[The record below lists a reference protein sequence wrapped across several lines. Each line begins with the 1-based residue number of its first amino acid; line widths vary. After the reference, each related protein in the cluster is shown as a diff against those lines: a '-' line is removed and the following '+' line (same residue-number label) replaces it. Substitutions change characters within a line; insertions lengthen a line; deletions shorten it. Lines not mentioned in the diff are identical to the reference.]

1 MKSQSAQ
8 GDREPDVVAMTN
20 LDGTEQTPV
29 KKRKWIAQYLSTVP
43 VVEWDRFIVGEM
55 DGYQYVNV
63 YGWIDRE
70 DEYKD
75 FVWSRFWPANETV
88 EFTTSSDEYSEY
100 LQAEWFGEDTL
111 DDHNPCRR
119 VEHSFDIDNAIKH
132 QGDASLNAFSD
143 AGDRDGPPGSDVG

>member
-1 MKSQSAQ
+1 MSGHCA
-8 GDREPDVVAMTN
+8 
-20 LDGTEQTPV
+20 DGTEQTPV
-29 KKRKWIAQYLSTVP
+29 KKREWVAQYLSTVP
-43 VVEWDRFIVGEM
+43 VVEWDRFVVRER
-55 DGYQYVNV
+55 DGYQSIDV

-75 FVWSRFWPANETV
+75 FVWSRFWPANEAL

-119 VEHSFDIDNAIKH
+119 VEHAFDIDNAVEL
-132 QGDASLNAFSD
+132 QENASLGAFSD
-143 AGDRDGPPGSDVG
+143 GGESE